1 MPERID
7 ERKRS
12 YGIFHN
18 SFHLLERRCGDL
30 NPGATC
36 ATYRISSADPSTTW
50 VHLHSVLYSIGKL
63 MILQVFYRAKFDVFK
78 AVKCKIRD
86 LMFERGDV
94 RIRII

>member
-1 MPERID
+1 M
-7 ERKRS
+7 
-12 YGIFHN
+12 
-18 SFHLLERRCGDL
+18 

-63 MILQVFYRAKFDVFK
+63 MILQVLYRANFDVFK
-78 AVKCKIRD
+78 GVTCKIED
-86 LMFERGDV
+86 LMIQSGDV